1 MRQCQPY
8 ATGDLLLKLQAFDQK
23 HPGTETVL
31 CFRVFLHQFIFFSQK
46 KFLLKI
52 RCRRRQLYENAPSPH
67 LWQNENQT
75 KLIRRK
81 AQSEP
86 ESSARLC

>member
-46 KFLLKI
+46 NPYAGTFTPAASISCPVI
-52 RCRRRQLYENAPSPH
+52 RSL
-67 LWQNENQT
+67 
-75 KLIRRK
+75 
-81 AQSEP
+81 
-86 ESSARLC
+86 